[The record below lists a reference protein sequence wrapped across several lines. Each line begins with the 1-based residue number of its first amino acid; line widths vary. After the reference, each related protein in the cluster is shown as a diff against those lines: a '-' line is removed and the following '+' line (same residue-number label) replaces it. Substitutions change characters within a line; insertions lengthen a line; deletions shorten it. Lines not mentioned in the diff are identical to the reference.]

1 MIIGN
6 LNNFKTSGL
15 TSAKLDSY
23 LELLRGIR
31 ADIPFGRYELDGGA
45 YYIAQECNLRERE
58 SAKFESHK
66 RYIDIQYILEG
77 EEDMELVDIGE
88 LTVSDE
94 YDEGGDFM
102 LFTGK
107 GALVHFKPGDFAV
120 YFPTDG
126 HKPSVGAGKTRKI
139 IVKIPTED

>member
-6 LNNFKTSGL
+6 LNNFNTSGL

-23 LELLRGIR
+23 LDLLRGIG
-31 ADIPFGRYELDGGA
+31 ADTPLGRYELEDGA

-66 RYIDIQYILEG
+66 RYIDIQYILDG
-77 EEDMELVDIGE
+77 EEDMEIADVSM
-88 LTVSDE
+88 LTLTDE

-107 GALVHFKPGDFAV
+107 GALVHFVPGDFAV

-139 IVKIPTED
+139 VVKIPTED